1 MSLPKTQQ
9 FEAGEKE
16 PAQYLEY
23 VEEEDD
29 VVTIEKDLSQEA
41 DKQNEAPST
50 AKDLVSQVLA
60 LEDDPSLNPWTFRMW
75 FLGICLSIFASYGL
89 SLMQNIQ

>member
-1 MSLPKTQQ
+1 MSLPKTQA
-9 FEAGEKE
+9 FEAEEKE
-16 PAQYLEY
+16 PAQYVEY

-29 VVTIEKDLSQEA
+29 VVAIEKDLQEA
-41 DKQNEAPST
+41 GKQKEAPST

-75 FLGICLSIFASYGL
+75 FLGICLSIFAS
-89 SLMQNIQ
+89 